1 MGLIKKW
8 NKVNDLTIDEKQN
21 ITKQQMRS
29 MIVQLFE
36 QMKLTYIKGSK
47 LVYNN
52 PLGLSKEQVIA
63 GFGDDAMELI
73 RLSMLLKDCLNVAV
87 PGTVPDDGNPYT

>member
-1 MGLIKKW
+1 MPLIKKW
-8 NKVNDLTIDEKQN
+8 NKSGDLSLEEKQA

-47 LVYNN
+47 LVYDN
-52 PLGLSKEQVIA
+52 PLGLTKEQVIQ
-63 GFGDDAMELI
+63 GFGADGLELI

-87 PGTVPDDGNPYT
+87 PHTIPDDGNPYK